1 MLLDEGVKQKME
13 YSCRFLCPCKLST
26 LNIISQKLGL
36 GGAPVGATLI
46 GKEELCTHRIQST
59 QCHIGALGAVGWET

>member
-1 MLLDEGVKQKME
+1 MHGRAV
-13 YSCRFLCPCKLST
+13 P
-26 LNIISQKLGL
+26 IISQRPGL
-36 GGAPVGATLI
+36 GGALVGAALI